1 MIKKSLS
8 FLATLFVI
16 FGLLATAVPAAAAST
31 NAVSR
36 SIKGTIV
43 ALNTQKGIVTISP
56 RVGVMVNVRIAK
68 TSIIHRTGKVVRLAK
83 LHVGDKA
90 KLTYNPATKL
100 VRDLSAETGNYDIH
114 GTVEAVD
121 TTANTIVIASEEGG
135 NSVTLNVDSSTVIQ
149 RNGTAAALVDL
160 LVGDKVEAK
169 YNSASMLA
177 SLIKT
182 EVEDSEFGGT
192 IAAVDTTANTVTI
205 TPTDG
210 SADVV
215 LNVIESTVLKSDDAV
230 ITLADLQ
237 VGSKVEAEF
246 DSTTFNA
253 SYIKVENE
261 SGDNSEN

>member
-56 RVGVMVNVRIAK
+56 RVGVMVNVKIAK

-90 KLTYNPATKL
+90 KLTYNPVTKL
-100 VRDLSAETGNYDIH
+100 VHDLSAETGNYDIH

-135 NSVTLNVDSSTVIQ
+135 NSVTLKVDTTTLIQ
-149 RNGTAAALVDL
+149 RNGAAAVLADL
-160 LVGDKVEAK
+160 LVGDKVEAH

-182 EVEDSEFGGT
+182 EVEDTEFGGT
-192 IAAVDTTANTVTI
+192 IAAVDTTAKTVTV
-205 TPTDG
+205 TPADG

-215 LNVIESTVLKSDDAV
+215 LNVIESTVIKINDTV
-230 ITLADLQ
+230 ISLAGLH
-237 VGSKVEAEF
+237 VGNSVEVEF
-246 DSTTFNA
+246 DSTTLNA
-253 SYIKVENE
+253 SFIHVETG
-261 SGDNSEN
+261 SPDGSHH